1 MQGQSLRPF
10 PNCLKRWIMCTPDN
24 QEHNLSD
31 MHNWALP
38 ENIIINLCVS
48 HGAAINQKK
57 CTPTLPLSPSGSSAP
72 SFTALKRCNN
82 RRVRELCWGVFTPAA
97 WSAGRRGSFQTRLT
111 SPMPGGRSPSLAG
124 MSCVH
129 ASLMRVSPYVL
140 LWTELYSVLHAS
152 EWQFDLH
159 LYFVSFPFRNVCQT
173 SCQSIFCQR
182 WQLTGF
188 YLKDNM
194 VALWWEFWRGNW
206 VIRSYKLWLR

>member
-129 ASLMRVSPYVL
+129 ASLNARVSLCLAVDRA
-140 LWTELYSVLHAS
+140 V
-152 EWQFDLH
+152 
-159 LYFVSFPFRNVCQT
+159 FRAPCVRVT
-173 SCQSIFCQR
+173 VRLTLVFCFIP
-182 WQLTGF
+182 L
-188 YLKDNM
+188 
-194 VALWWEFWRGNW
+194 
-206 VIRSYKLWLR
+206 